1 MPNRTVNHNNRNRAA
16 YQVDGNTV
24 RRMEAMPDYRKE
36 RRDRQERERE
46 EELRKRRRAA
56 ARNQE
61 KALRMSK
68 SYVVFLT
75 MAVTVFGI
83 FCGAYIKL
91 QSDVTARMKAIAS
104 LESQVTDL
112 KADNDEAYKRINTAV
127 ADIFPCIS
135 RYSNTITSAWF
146 SSAYLMIAPAIF
158 FPSSIFRRFVYA
170 HLPRDCAEPCSL
182 WNFRIRPSVRY
193 IQSFSLG

>member
-56 ARNQE
+56 ARNQA

-91 QSDVTARMKAIAS
+91 QSDVTARMKIIAS
-104 LESQVTDL
+104 LE
-112 KADNDEAYKRINTAV
+112 I
-127 ADIFPCIS
+127 
-135 RYSNTITSAWF
+135 
-146 SSAYLMIAPAIF
+146 
-158 FPSSIFRRFVYA
+158 
-170 HLPRDCAEPCSL
+170 
-182 WNFRIRPSVRY
+182 
-193 IQSFSLG
+193 

>member
-1 MPNRTVNHNNRNRAA
+1 MAARRRKRAPQTEE
-16 YQVDGNTV
+16 YVEGNTV
-24 RRMEAMPDYRKE
+24 RKVE
-36 RRDRQERERE
+36 RVPRYEEQERGHQQ
-46 EELRKRRRAA
+46 KRNVSHTVTVR
-56 ARNQE
+56 RNQE

-91 QSDVTARMKAIAS
+91 QSDVTARMKKIAS

-127 ADIFPCIS
+127 DLDAIKEKAINELGMFYATQDQIVY
-135 RYSNTITSAWF
+135 YSVDKTDYMNQYNEI
-146 SSAYLMIAPAIF
+146 P
-158 FPSSIFRRFVYA
+158 
-170 HLPRDCAEPCSL
+170 
-182 WNFRIRPSVRY
+182 
-193 IQSFSLG
+193 Q

>member
-1 MPNRTVNHNNRNRAA
+1 MPNRTANHNNRNRA
-16 YQVDGNTV
+16 YQIEGNTV
-24 RRMEAMPDYRKE
+24 RRMEAMPDYRQE
-36 RRDRQERERE
+36 RRDRQQRERE

-75 MAVTVFGI
+75 MAVTVFGV

-91 QSDVTARMKAIAS
+91 QSDVTARMKTIAS
-104 LESQVTDL
+104 LESQITDL

-127 ADIFPCIS
+127 DLDAIKETAINNLGMFYATEDQIVY
-135 RYSNTITSAWF
+135 YSVDKTDYMNQYNEI
-146 SSAYLMIAPAIF
+146 P
-158 FPSSIFRRFVYA
+158 
-170 HLPRDCAEPCSL
+170 
-182 WNFRIRPSVRY
+182 
-193 IQSFSLG
+193 Q

>member
-1 MPNRTVNHNNRNRAA
+1 MAA
-16 YQVDGNTV
+16 RRRKRVPQTEEYVEGNTV
-24 RRMEAMPDYRKE
+24 RKVE
-36 RRDRQERERE
+36 RVPRYEEQERGHQQ
-46 EELRKRRRAA
+46 KRNVSHTVTVR
-56 ARNQE
+56 RNQE

-91 QSDVTARMKAIAS
+91 QSDVTARMKKIAS

-127 ADIFPCIS
+127 DLDAIKEKAINELGMFYATQDQIVY
-135 RYSNTITSAWF
+135 YSVDKTDYMNQYNEI
-146 SSAYLMIAPAIF
+146 P
-158 FPSSIFRRFVYA
+158 
-170 HLPRDCAEPCSL
+170 
-182 WNFRIRPSVRY
+182 
-193 IQSFSLG
+193 Q

>member
-36 RRDRQERERE
+36 RRGRQERERE

-75 MAVTVFGI
+75 MAVTVFG
-83 FCGAYIKL
+83 
-91 QSDVTARMKAIAS
+91 VTARMKAIAS

-127 ADIFPCIS
+127 DLDAIKEKAIDELGMFYATQDQIVY
-135 RYSNTITSAWF
+135 YSVDKTDYMNQYNEI
-146 SSAYLMIAPAIF
+146 P
-158 FPSSIFRRFVYA
+158 
-170 HLPRDCAEPCSL
+170 
-182 WNFRIRPSVRY
+182 
-193 IQSFSLG
+193 Q

>member
-1 MPNRTVNHNNRNRAA
+1 MPNRTANHNNRNRADP
-16 YQVDGNTV
+16 VEGNTV
-24 RRMEAMPDYRKE
+24 RRMEAMPDYRQE
-36 RRDRQERERE
+36 RRDRQQRERE

-75 MAVTVFGI
+75 MAVTVFGV

-91 QSDVTARMKAIAS
+91 QSDVTARMKTIAS
-104 LESQVTDL
+104 LESQITDL

-127 ADIFPCIS
+127 DLDAIKETAINDLGMFYATEDQIVY
-135 RYSNTITSAWF
+135 YSVDKTDYMNQYNEI
-146 SSAYLMIAPAIF
+146 P
-158 FPSSIFRRFVYA
+158 
-170 HLPRDCAEPCSL
+170 
-182 WNFRIRPSVRY
+182 
-193 IQSFSLG
+193 Q

>member
-56 ARNQE
+56 ARNQA

-75 MAVTVFGI
+75 MAVTVFGV

-127 ADIFPCIS
+127 DLDAIKEKAIDELGMFYATQDQIVY
-135 RYSNTITSAWF
+135 YSVDKTDYMNQYNEI
-146 SSAYLMIAPAIF
+146 P
-158 FPSSIFRRFVYA
+158 
-170 HLPRDCAEPCSL
+170 
-182 WNFRIRPSVRY
+182 
-193 IQSFSLG
+193 Q

>member
-1 MPNRTVNHNNRNRAA
+1 MPNRTANHNNRNRA
-16 YQVDGNTV
+16 YQVEGNTV
-24 RRMEAMPDYRKE
+24 RRMEAMPDYRQE
-36 RRDRQERERE
+36 RRDRQQRERE

-75 MAVTVFGI
+75 MAVTVFGV

-91 QSDVTARMKAIAS
+91 QSDVTARMKTIAS
-104 LESQVTDL
+104 LESQITDL

-127 ADIFPCIS
+127 DLDAIKKTAINDLGMFYATEDQIVY
-135 RYSNTITSAWF
+135 YSVDKTDYMNQYNEI
-146 SSAYLMIAPAIF
+146 P
-158 FPSSIFRRFVYA
+158 
-170 HLPRDCAEPCSL
+170 
-182 WNFRIRPSVRY
+182 
-193 IQSFSLG
+193 Q

>member
-1 MPNRTVNHNNRNRAA
+1 MPNRTVNHNNRNRVA

-24 RRMEAMPDYRKE
+24 RRMEAMPDYHKE

-61 KALRMSK
+61 KA
-68 SYVVFLT
+68 
-75 MAVTVFGI
+75 
-83 FCGAYIKL
+83 YIKL
-91 QSDVTARMKAIAS
+91 QSDVTARMKKIAS

-127 ADIFPCIS
+127 DLDAIKEKAINELGMFYATQDQIVY
-135 RYSNTITSAWF
+135 YSVDKTDYMNQYNEI
-146 SSAYLMIAPAIF
+146 P
-158 FPSSIFRRFVYA
+158 
-170 HLPRDCAEPCSL
+170 
-182 WNFRIRPSVRY
+182 
-193 IQSFSLG
+193 Q